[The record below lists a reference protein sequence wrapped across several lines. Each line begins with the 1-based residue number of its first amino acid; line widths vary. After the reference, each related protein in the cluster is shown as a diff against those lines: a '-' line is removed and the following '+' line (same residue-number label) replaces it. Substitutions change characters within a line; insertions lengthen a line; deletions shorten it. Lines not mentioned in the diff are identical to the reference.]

1 MAYRLR
7 VKEILK
13 EKNVS
18 IGKLSRGADIPIGM
32 VRRMVNDPTY
42 NPTGATLAKV
52 SKYLGV
58 SMDDL
63 YYDDEEET
71 STSDGS
77 APSP

>member
-7 VKEILK
+7 VKEVLK
-13 EKNVS
+13 DKNVS

-52 SKYLGV
+52 SKYLNV
-58 SMDDL
+58 PMEAL
-63 YYDDEEET
+63 FYDDE
-71 STSDGS
+71 DLNPNGS
-77 APSP
+77 EPSQ